1 MNYFRTIALLLF
13 LTTVTVLP
21 AQADNVNE
29 CERLIR
35 AGVEARNR
43 KEHVK
48 SLELLIDA
56 KVIAETNNLPRQ
68 LFLAYNNIGLNH
80 YVLLDYG
87 EALNNYLEA
96 YKIALK
102 ELDSS
107 SEMTVLNNIAV
118 LYSKE
123 NRMDKAEE
131 YFDKAFSLAKKNKDS
146 LKTGFYAVNLA
157 IVSKE
162 RGRLKEAGEY
172 INMALPLLHS
182 QPDVLRQGQL
192 VEAKILFDKNR
203 MSQAEQIATS
213 LLPHL
218 EESMDSGHKVAVLL
232 LLSDIYDR
240 KQNQEK
246 AIEYAL
252 QAMEGSY
259 INIENKISIFKHL
272 SEMYRKY
279 NDPDNALIFRDSLD
293 VAKDSL
299 NAIKNEMLFE
309 NSRIKF
315 ELQNYREE
323 LIRSKGKLD
332 AQQTLN
338 TAMVWF
344 FAITII
350 LVFLVFRTNAARHK
364 QRKIIAEHTQKITSL
379 ELEQAQSTRLL
390 LEKQLK
396 EKETLILLEKE
407 KLRNEIEAKNR
418 KLAAKALHLANKNE
432 LIDQIVHSLA
442 AVPIVANNSTVTRQI
457 NKLRHTLKE
466 DSMEWQNFLS
476 HFEEVNQNFL
486 TTLMSRH
493 PDLGAN
499 DIRFLSYIYMNLNSK
514 EISSMLNITPDACRK
529 RKERICSKMNLPENA
544 DLYHY
549 LSTM

>member
-1 MNYFRTIALLLF
+1 ANSIE
-13 LTTVTVLP
+13 
-21 AQADNVNE
+21 E

-48 SLELLIDA
+48 SLELLTDA
-56 KVIAETNNLPRQ
+56 KLIAETNNFPRQ

-80 YVLLDYG
+80 YVRLDYG

-102 ELDSS
+102 DLDSS
-107 SEMTVLNNIAV
+107 SEMTVLNNIAI

-157 IVSKE
+157 IVAKE
-162 RGRLKEAGEY
+162 RGQLKQADEY
-172 INMALPLLHS
+172 INMALPLLDS
-182 QPDVLRQGQL
+182 QPEVLQQGKL
-192 VEAKILFDKNR
+192 VEAKILFKNNSIDR
-203 MSQAEQIATS
+203 AEQIANN
-213 LLPHL
+213 LLHRTDGT
-218 EESMDSGHKVAVLL
+218 MDSDHKVAVLL

-240 KQNQEK
+240 KQNRDK

-252 QAMEGSY
+252 STLDGNH
-259 INIENKISIFKHL
+259 IDIESKISIFKHL
-272 SEMYRKY
+272 SELYRKY
-279 NDPDNALIFRDSLD
+279 NDPNNALCYRDSLD
-293 VAKDSL
+293 MAKDSL
-299 NAIKNEMLFE
+299 NVIKNEMLFE

-323 LIRSKGKLD
+323 LMRSKGKLD

-338 TAMVWF
+338 IVMFSF
-344 FAITII
+344 FAFVII
-350 LVFLVFRTNAARHK
+350 LIFWVFRASATRHK
-364 QRKIIAEHTQKITSL
+364 QRKIIAEHTQKITGL
-379 ELEQAQSTRLL
+379 ELEKEQNNRLL

-407 KLRNEIEAKNR
+407 KLRNEIESKNR
-418 KLAAKALHLANKNE
+418 QLAVKALHLANKNE
-432 LIDQIVHSLA
+432 LIDSILHSLSVIPA
-442 AVPIVANNSTVTRQI
+442 VANDSAITRQI
-457 NKLRHTLKE
+457 TKLKHNLKE
-466 DSMEWQNFLS
+466 DNMEWQNFLT
-476 HFEEVNQNFL
+476 HFEDVNQRFL
-486 TTLMSRH
+486 SALKTRH
-493 PDLGAN
+493 PGLSAN
-499 DIRFLSYIYMNLNSK
+499 DIRFLSYVYINLNSK
-514 EISSMLNITPDACRK
+514 EISSMLNITHDACRK
-529 RKERICSKMNLPENA
+529 RKERICIKMNLPENA

-549 LSTM
+549 LSTI